1 MIEKLSRFAF
11 GLLSS
16 ALIWVTGC
24 GGSDLT
30 GGSVPIGNP
39 GPTRLIGTVVDEEEP
54 TVPLA
59 DAEVEI
65 SLEDGTKIV
74 KKTDTSGMFSAEL
87 PRDTRFTLKVRP
99 PVGFEAI
106 YHELV
111 GDFVSDADEIRIVL
125 PIPRKGAVMPSFA
138 ELKILPEKVTLQV
151 HDKVQFHL
159 QLTPPPQ
166 RPVRP
171 VWSVHGG
178 VGTITADGLFVA
190 TRPGSGVV
198 RVRFGNLR
206 AQAVVVV
213 LKD

>member
-1 MIEKLSRFAF
+1 MVKKLSRFAF
-11 GLLSS
+11 WSLLSV
-16 ALIWVTGC
+16 LIWVTGC

-59 DAEVEI
+59 DATVEI

-74 KKTDTSGMFSAEL
+74 KKTDASGMFSAEL
-87 PRDTRFTLKVRP
+87 PRNIRFTLKVHP
-99 PVGFEAI
+99 PAGFEAI

-111 GDFVSDADEIRIVL
+111 DDFVSDAEEIRILL
-125 PIPRKGAVMPSFA
+125 PVPRKGMMMPSFT
-138 ELKILPEKVTLQV
+138 ELKILPEKVTLRV
-151 HDKVQFHL
+151 HDKVQFQL

-178 VGTITADGLFVA
+178 IGTITADGLFVA
-190 TRPGSGVV
+190 TRSGSGVV
-198 RVRFGNLR
+198 RVRVGSLR
-206 AQAVVVV
+206 AQATVIV